1 MYYKIG
7 LDIGITSVGWAA
19 VELNTE
25 DEPIRIID
33 LGVRIFDAA
42 ENPKDGASLAL
53 PRREARSA
61 RRRLRRHRHRLER
74 IKYLLEQ
81 EKCMTR
87 EEIAAIYDSG
97 QQLEDIYH
105 IRVRALDEALTK
117 EEWVRLLIHLAQR
130 RGFKSNRKS
139 DTQSDKE
146 TGRLTQAV
154 AENQALFAEKGY
166 RTVGEMLYY
175 DEKFARAKR
184 NKKDSYLNTVDRA
197 MLTAEIELIFAQ
209 QRQWGNPWASEELE
223 TQYLDIFTSQRS
235 FDQGPGGNSPYGGD
249 LIAKM
254 VGNCT
259 FEPEEKRAAKAT
271 YTYEYFTLLQK
282 LNHLRLGS
290 LGSWRRL
297 SDQER
302 FYLVDLAKAKT
313 NLTYAS
319 LRKALKLSGSE
330 YFSDLS
336 YGDKPVDEVEKKAKF
351 PAFTSYHILR
361 KALSVR
367 GEHRIDAYTVEQLNE
382 VAYGLTVF
390 KSDAKLREHFAAKQ
404 IPTEDWEA
412 LLAVPSFSK
421 FGHLSLKACEKILPY
436 LELGLNYND
445 ACTQAGYDFQGHSAG
460 EKSKFLPAVVPEFED
475 ITNPVV
481 RRAVAQSI
489 KVINALIQRYGQSPA
504 YVSIELAR
512 EMAKDFQER
521 RVLEKEMD
529 NNQAENERIKE
540 RIRTEFGKT
549 NPTGLDIV
557 KFKLWQEQDGRCAY
571 SLKPLEIQ
579 RLFDTGYAEV
589 DHIIPYSQSFDD
601 RYTNK
606 VLVLTA
612 ENRHKGNRLP
622 MVYLTAQGRQEE
634 FGVWVRQ
641 QIKNKRK
648 QEALLKTVITPE
660 EEAAFKERNLS
671 DTKYISRLFYNFLK
685 DHLLLTPNLTGR
697 KKTITA
703 VNGQV
708 TAYMRKRWG
717 LTKLRE
723 DGDLHHA
730 LDAVVITCITDGM
743 IKRVSDYTKGC
754 QERYVAEGEQV
765 IDRYTGEV
773 AHRFPLPWPEFRQ
786 ELDMRLSRDPQ
797 ALLAQ
802 LYLPSYAEVQEIEP
816 VFVSRM
822 PKHKVKGAGHMET
835 IRSPRELEE
844 GYVISKKPLTT
855 LKLDKDGEIDGY
867 YKPSSD
873 RLLYEALRKQL
884 QTFGGKGDKA
894 FAEPFYKPTASG
906 EPGPL
911 VRSVKIREKA
921 TLTVPVRQGQGA
933 AANGD
938 MIRIDVFWVA
948 GDGYYFVPIYT
959 ADTLKAE
966 LPNKAV
972 VAHKA
977 YNDWKEMREED
988 FIFSVYPNDLLK
1000 VTAKKPLTWTRCNEK
1015 STLPKTRQ
1023 EKESFCY
1030 YVSASISSGTLT
1042 VINHDKTYTI
1052 ASMGVKTLVKLEKYQ
1067 VDVLGRRHLVKHEKR
1082 QGFNTMKRDPHQQLT
1097 NRLD

>member
-81 EKCMTR
+81 KNCLTR

-97 QQLEDIYH
+97 QPLEDIYS
-105 IRVRALDEALTK
+105 IRVRALDEVLNK
-117 EEWVRLLIHLAQR
+117 EDWVRLLIHLAQR

-139 DTQSDKE
+139 DTQADKE
-146 TGRLTQAV
+146 AGRLTQAV
-154 AENQALFAEKGY
+154 ADNQALFAEKGY
-166 RTVGEMLYY
+166 RTVGEMLYR
-175 DEKFARAKR
+175 DEKFREAKR

-197 MLTAEIELIFAQ
+197 MLVAEIELLFAK
-209 QRQWGNPWASEELE
+209 QRQWGNPWADETLE
-223 TQYLDIFTSQRS
+223 AAYLAIFTSQRS

-254 VGNCT
+254 VGSCT

-282 LNHLRLGS
+282 LNHLRVGS
-290 LGSWRRL
+290 TGSWRRL
-297 SDQER
+297 TDQER
-302 FYLVDLAKAKT
+302 FHLVDLAKSKA

-319 LRKALKLSGSE
+319 LRKALKLLASE

-336 YGDKPVDEVEKKAKF
+336 YGAKPVDEVEKKAKF
-351 PAFTSYHILR
+351 PAFTAYHTLR

-367 GEHRIDAYTVEQLNE
+367 GEHRIDAYTVEQLNA
-382 VAYGLTVF
+382 VAYGLTVY
-390 KSDAKLREHFAAKQ
+390 KSDDKLREYFAENN
-404 IPTEDWEA
+404 IPEEDQDA

-421 FGHLSLKACEKILPY
+421 FGHLSIKACEKILPH

-445 ACTQAGYDFQGHSAG
+445 ACTQAGYDFQGHASG

-481 RRAVAQSI
+481 RRAVAQTI
-489 KVINALIQRYGQSPA
+489 KVINALIQRYGDSPA

-521 RVLEKEMD
+521 KALEKEMAG
-529 NNQAENERIKE
+529 NQAENERIKE

-557 KFKLWQEQDGRCAY
+557 KYKLWQEQDGHCAY

-579 RLFDTGYAEV
+579 RLFDTGYAEI

-612 ENRHKGNRLP
+612 ENQHKGNRLP
-622 MVYLTAQGRQEE
+622 MVYLTAQGRQED
-634 FGVWVRQ
+634 FIVWVKQ

-648 QEALLKTVITPE
+648 QEALLKTEITPE
-660 EEAAFKERNLS
+660 EEAAFKERNLN
-671 DTKYISRLFYNFLK
+671 DTKYISRLLYNYLK

-697 KKTITA
+697 KKTIMA
-703 VNGQV
+703 VNGAV

-730 LDAVVITCITDGM
+730 LDAVVIACVTDGM
-743 IKRVSDYTKGC
+743 IKRVSDYSKGYKD
-754 QERYVAEGEQV
+754 RYAAEGEAV
-765 IDRYTGEV
+765 IDRLTGEV
-773 AHRFPLPWPEFRQ
+773 VHRFPLPWPEFRQ
-786 ELDMRLSRDPQ
+786 ELDMRLSRDPE
-797 ALLAQ
+797 ALRAQ
-802 LYLPSYAEVQEIEP
+802 LYLPSYAEVEELEP

-822 PKHKVKGAGHMET
+822 PKRKVKGAGHMET

-844 GYVISKKPLTT
+844 GYVISKKPLTV

-884 QTFGGKGDKA
+884 QLYGGKGDKA
-894 FAEPFYKPTASG
+894 FAEPFYKPTTSG
-906 EPGPL
+906 KPGPL

-921 TLTVPVRQGQGA
+921 TLTVPVHQGRGA

-948 GDGYYFVPIYT
+948 GEGCYFVPIYA
-959 ADTLKAE
+959 ADTVRAE

-972 VAHKA
+972 VAFKA
-977 YNDWKEMREED
+977 YDDWKEMRDED
-988 FIFSVYPNDLLK
+988 FIFSLYPNDLLK
-1000 VTAKKPLTWTRCNEK
+1000 VTAKKPMTWTVCNEK
-1015 STLPKTRQ
+1015 SSLPKTRQ
-1023 EKESFCY
+1023 ENECFCY
-1030 YVSASISSGTLT
+1030 YVSAGISVATLT
-1042 VINHDKTYTI
+1042 VINHDKTYSI
-1052 ASMGVKTLVKLEKYQ
+1052 KSMGIKTLLKLEKYQ

-1082 QGFNTMKRDPHQQLT
+1082 QGFQAMKRDPHQP
-1097 NRLD
+1097 